1 MANGIKTIRDIAEI
15 AGVSQSTVSKA
26 LNDRPDIGAKTR
38 DRILQIASEQGFTPS
53 IFGKGLKQR
62 NTENVGV
69 IFIRE
74 SQPLS
79 GNPFYSRVL
88 EGIEA
93 ELALNN
99 YNLVLHLL
107 PENGIDQPPKMIRDH
122 YIDGVILV
130 GVIRQAYIE
139 KLQSYGIPII
149 LVDPKREFPDHSQVL
164 IDNEQ
169 GAYTATA
176 HLIRKGHTRI
186 GFISGEL
193 DRQSFKL
200 RYDGYIKALRG
211 AGIPF
216 NKTLVRSFGLEQGYD
231 HVKELMKLRQPPT
244 AIFAANDINALNGYR
259 ACQDLGLRIPE
270 DVSIIGFDDIDLG
283 RFAAPALSTI
293 RVYKEELGSM
303 AVRLML
309 KQIPDS
315 SVKPVT
321 VMIPTRLVERESVT
335 EFINA

>member
-1 MANGIKTIRDIAEI
+1 MANGTKTIKDIAEI

-26 LNDRPDIGAKTR
+26 LNARPDVGAKTR
-38 DRILQIASEQGFTPS
+38 DRILKIADEEGFTPS
-53 IFGKGLKQR
+53 IFGKGLKQKL
-62 NTENVGV
+62 TENVGV

-107 PENGIDQPPKMIRDH
+107 PETGIDIPPKMIRDH
-122 YIDGVILV
+122 YVDGVILV

-139 KLQSYGIPII
+139 KLKTYGIPII
-149 LVDPKREFPDHSQVL
+149 LVDPKREFRDYGQIL
-164 IDNEQ
+164 IDNEH
-169 GAYTATA
+169 GAYEATN
-176 HLIRKGHTRI
+176 HLIKNGHQRI

-193 DRQSFKL
+193 DRLSFKQ
-200 RYDGYIKALRG
+200 RYDGYVKALRG
-211 AGIPF
+211 AGITF
-216 NKTLVRSFGLEQGYD
+216 NKSLIRTHGLEQGYE
-231 HVKELMKLRQPPT
+231 HVVDLMKLRNPPT
-244 AIFAANDINALNGYR
+244 AIFAANDINAINGYR
-259 ACQDLGLRIPE
+259 AFKDLGISVPE

-283 RFAAPALSTI
+283 RIATPALSTI
-293 RVYKEELGSM
+293 RVYKEEMGSM

-309 KQIPDS
+309 KQIQDEDG
-315 SVKPVT
+315 KPIT
-321 VMIPTRLVERESVT
+321 VMIPTRMVERDSVRSLVE
-335 EFINA
+335 